1 MNLVKER
8 VIDGNDFE
16 KLITS
21 GVYNLKKHIDIVNDL
36 NVFPVPDGDTG
47 DNMYLTINGG
57 LNSLKNINDNAIGVK
72 AEALANGMLLNA
84 RGNSGVILSQFFYGI
99 ALSLKDK
106 INADTKVIVEA
117 FKEGVNKA
125 YASVV
130 NPVEGTM
137 LTVIREATENAINNL
152 EKNESIGDFFDYYL
166 NEMQS
171 SLDRTPDLLFS
182 LKEADVVDSGGKG
195 LVYIVEGMKSAIDGK
210 EIENN
215 EEQNVNISS
224 VDFSKFNEDSI
235 MEYGYCT
242 EFLLQLQK
250 CKCDVNS
257 FDVKEL
263 IKFLETIGD
272 SIVAVKTNSIVKVH
286 VHTLTPYKALEYAQR
301 FGEYL
306 TVKIENMTL
315 QHNDLNKKEVKK
327 VKKERTKYGIVTVL
341 NGQGLK
347 DSFYDLGVDVII
359 DGGQTSNPSIESFI
373 EAFDECNADNIFVF
387 PNNSNIIMAANKA
400 KELYSKANVIVIN
413 SKNIGEAYSSISLLD
428 YSSDNLDEIKENF
441 ETNMQNVT
449 TAMLTKSI
457 RNALINNVDIK
468 ENDYIGFKDKI
479 MLTSNK
485 DKLES
490 YFELLNKLDI
500 EHKNYLINIYGKDL
514 LNKEKEI
521 IEKYIND
528 NYPSLEYYSIEGDQE
543 IYDVILIME

>member
-84 RGNSGVILSQFFYGI
+84 RGNSGVILSQFFNGI

-106 INADTKVIVEA
+106 INADTKVIA
-117 FKEGVNKA
+117 KALKEGVNKA

-166 NEMQS
+166 NEMKS

-195 LVYIVEGMKSAIDGK
+195 LVYIVEGMKSAIEGK

-215 EEQNVNISS
+215 DEQNVNVSS

-327 VKKERTKYGIVTVL
+327 IKKERTKYGIVTVL

>member
-57 LNSLKNINDNAIGVK
+57 LNSLKNINENAIGVK

-106 INADTKVIVEA
+106 INADTKVIAEA

-166 NEMQS
+166 NEMKS

-327 VKKERTKYGIVTVL
+327 IKKERTKYGIVTVL

>member
-1 MNLVKER
+1 
-8 VIDGNDFE
+8 
-16 KLITS
+16 
-21 GVYNLKKHIDIVNDL
+21 
-36 NVFPVPDGDTG
+36 
-47 DNMYLTINGG
+47 MYLTINGG
-57 LNSLKNINDNAIGVK
+57 LNNLKNINENAIGVK

-106 INADTKVIVEA
+106 INADTKVIAAA

-152 EKNESIGDFFDYYL
+152 EKNESIGEFFDYYL

-195 LVYIVEGMKSAIDGK
+195 LVYIVEGMKSAIEGK
-210 EIENN
+210 DIEHN
-215 EEQNVNISS
+215 EENITKLNTI
-224 VDFSKFNEDSI
+224 DFSKFNEDSV

-250 CKCDVNS
+250 CKCDIDS

-286 VHTLTPYKALEYAQR
+286 VHTLTPYKVLEYAQKY
-301 FGEYL
+301 GEYL

-315 QHNDLNKKEVKK
+315 QHNDLEKKEVKK

-347 DSFYDLGVDVII
+347 KTFYDLGVDVIV

-373 EAFDECNADNIFVF
+373 EAFDDCNADNIFVF
-387 PNNSNIIMAANKA
+387 PNNSNIFMAANKA
-400 KELYSKANVIVIN
+400 KDLYSKSNVIVIN
-413 SKNIGEAYSSISLLD
+413 SKNIGEAYSSISMLD

-490 YFELLNKLDI
+490 YFELLNKLNIKD
-500 EHKNYLINIYGKDL
+500 KNYLINIYGKDL

>member
-84 RGNSGVILSQFFYGI
+84 RGNSGVILSQFFNGI

-106 INADTKVIVEA
+106 INADTKVIA
-117 FKEGVNKA
+117 KALKEGVNKA

-171 SLDRTPDLLFS
+171 SLNRTPDLLFS

-286 VHTLTPYKALEYAQR
+286 IHTLTPYKALEYAQR

-327 VKKERTKYGIVTVL
+327 IKKERTKYGIIAVL

-347 DSFYDLGVDVII
+347 DTFYDLGVDVII

-441 ETNMQNVT
+441 EINMQNVT

>member
-57 LNSLKNINDNAIGVK
+57 LNNLKNINENAIGIK

-106 INADTKVIVEA
+106 INADTKVIAEA

-125 YASVV
+125 YASVI

-166 NEMQS
+166 NEMKS

-215 EEQNVNISS
+215 DGQNVNVSS
-224 VDFSKFNEDSI
+224 IDFSKFNEDSV

-327 VKKERTKYGIVTVL
+327 IKKEKTKYGIVTVL

-347 DSFYDLGVDVII
+347 DTFYDLGVDVII

-400 KELYSKANVIVIN
+400 KELYSKSNVIVIN
-413 SKNIGEAYSSISLLD
+413 SKNIGEAYSSISMLD

-441 ETNMQNVT
+441 EINMQNVT

-500 EHKNYLINIYGKDL
+500 KNKNYLINIYGKDL

-521 IEKYIND
+521 IEKYISD

>member
-57 LNSLKNINDNAIGVK
+57 LNSLKNINENAIGVK

-84 RGNSGVILSQFFYGI
+84 RGNSGVILSQFFNGI

-106 INADTKVIVEA
+106 INADTKVIA
-117 FKEGVNKA
+117 KALKEGVNKA

-166 NEMQS
+166 NEMKS

-327 VKKERTKYGIVTVL
+327 IKKERTKYGIIAVL

-347 DSFYDLGVDVII
+347 DTFYDLGVDVII

-400 KELYSKANVIVIN
+400 KELYSKSNIIVIN
-413 SKNIGEAYSSISLLD
+413 SKNIGEAYSSISMLD

-441 ETNMQNVT
+441 EINMQNVT

>member
-57 LNSLKNINDNAIGVK
+57 LNNLKNTNENAIGVK

-106 INADTKVIVEA
+106 INADTKVIAEA

-137 LTVIREATENAINNL
+137 LTVIREATEKAINNL
-152 EKNESIGDFFDYYL
+152 EKNESIGEFFDYYL

-171 SLDRTPDLLFS
+171 SLNRTPDLLFS

-195 LVYIVEGMKSAIDGK
+195 LVYIVEGMKSAIEGK
-210 EIENN
+210 EIINN
-215 EEQNVNISS
+215 EENNTQINSI
-224 VDFSKFNEDSI
+224 DFSKFNEDSI

-263 IKFLETIGD
+263 INFLETIGD

-286 VHTLTPYKALEYAQR
+286 VHTLTPYKALEYAQKY
-301 FGEYL
+301 GEYL

-315 QHNDLNKKEVKK
+315 QHNDLEKKEVKK

-347 DSFYDLGVDVII
+347 DTFYDLGVDVII

-373 EAFDECNADNIFVF
+373 EAFDDCNADNIFVF

-400 KELYSKANVIVIN
+400 KELYSKSNVIVIN
-413 SKNIGEAYSSISLLD
+413 SKNIGEAYSSISMLD

-500 EHKNYLINIYGKDL
+500 KNKNFLINIYGKDL

>member
-57 LNSLKNINDNAIGVK
+57 LNSLKNINENAIGVK

-106 INADTKVIVEA
+106 INADTKVIAEA
-117 FKEGVNKA
+117 FKEGVSKA

-166 NEMQS
+166 NEMKS

-195 LVYIVEGMKSAIDGK
+195 LVYIVEGMKSAIEGK

-215 EEQNVNISS
+215 DEQNVNVSS

-327 VKKERTKYGIVTVL
+327 IKKERTKYGIIAVL

-347 DSFYDLGVDVII
+347 DTFYDLGVDVII

-521 IEKYIND
+521 IEKYIHD

>member
-57 LNSLKNINDNAIGVK
+57 LNSLKNINENAIGVK

-106 INADTKVIVEA
+106 INADTKVIA
-117 FKEGVNKA
+117 KALKEGVNKA

-166 NEMQS
+166 NEMKS

-327 VKKERTKYGIVTVL
+327 IKKERTKYGIIAVL

-347 DSFYDLGVDVII
+347 DTFYDLGVDVII

>member
-57 LNSLKNINDNAIGVK
+57 LNNLKNINENSIGAK

-106 INADTKVIVEA
+106 INADTKVIAEA

-152 EKNESIGDFFDYYL
+152 EKNESIGEFFNYYL

-195 LVYIVEGMKSAIDGK
+195 LVYIVEGMKSAIEGK
-210 EIENN
+210 EIEQN
-215 EEQNVNISS
+215 EEKVTQLNT
-224 VDFSKFNEDSI
+224 VDFSKFNEDSV

-263 IKFLETIGD
+263 INFLETIGD

-286 VHTLTPYKALEYAQR
+286 VHTLTPYKVLEYAQKY
-301 FGEYL
+301 GEYL

-315 QHNDLNKKEVKK
+315 QHNDLEKKEVKK
-327 VKKERTKYGIVTVL
+327 IKKERTKYGIVTVL
-341 NGQGLK
+341 NGKGLK
-347 DSFYDLGVDVII
+347 DTFYDLGVDVII

-373 EAFDECNADNIFVF
+373 EAFDDCNADNIFVF

-400 KELYSKANVIVIN
+400 KELYSKSNVIVIN
-413 SKNIGEAYSSISLLD
+413 SKNIGEAYSSISMLD

-457 RNALINNVDIK
+457 RNALINDVDIK

-500 EHKNYLINIYGKDL
+500 KNKNYLINIYGKDL

-521 IEKYIND
+521 IEKYISD

>member
-57 LNSLKNINDNAIGVK
+57 LNNLKNINENSIGAK

-106 INADTKVIVEA
+106 INADTKVIAEA

-152 EKNESIGDFFDYYL
+152 EKNESIGEFFNYYL

-195 LVYIVEGMKSAIDGK
+195 LVYIVEGMKSAIEGK
-210 EIENN
+210 EIEQN
-215 EEQNVNISS
+215 EEKVTQLNT
-224 VDFSKFNEDSI
+224 VDFSKFNEDSV

-286 VHTLTPYKALEYAQR
+286 VHTLTPYKVLEHAQKY
-301 FGEYL
+301 GEYL

-315 QHNDLNKKEVKK
+315 QHNDLEKKEVKK

-341 NGQGLK
+341 NGKGLK
-347 DSFYDLGVDVII
+347 DTFYDLGVDVII

-373 EAFDECNADNIFVF
+373 EAFDDCNADNIFVF

-400 KELYSKANVIVIN
+400 KELYSKSNVIVIN
-413 SKNIGEAYSSISLLD
+413 SKNIGEAYSSISMLD
-428 YSSDNLDEIKENF
+428 YSSDNLDEIKKNF
-441 ETNMQNVT
+441 EINMQNVT

-468 ENDYIGFKDKI
+468 ENDYIGFKDKM

-500 EHKNYLINIYGKDL
+500 KNKNYLINIYGKDL

>member
-8 VIDGNDFE
+8 ELDGNSFE

-21 GVYNLKKHIDIVNDL
+21 GVYNLKKHIDIVNEL

-47 DNMYLTINGG
+47 DNMFLTINGG
-57 LNSLKNINDNAIGVK
+57 LSYLKNIDQNSIGLK

-106 INADTKVIVEA
+106 INADTKIIAEA

-137 LTVIREATENAINNL
+137 LTVIREATEKVLIDLENNI
-152 EKNESIGDFFDYYL
+152 EIGDFFNEYL
-166 NEMQS
+166 KEMNN
-171 SLDRTPDLLFS
+171 SLDRTPELLTS
-182 LKEADVVDSGGKG
+182 LKEAGVVDSGGKG
-195 LVYIVEGMKSAIDGK
+195 LVYIIEGMKSAVEGNEIDQVDNT
-210 EIENN
+210 INN
-215 EEQNVNISS
+215 NQV
-224 VDFSKFNEDSI
+224 VDFSKFNEDCV

-250 CKCDVNS
+250 CKCNIDEFNVN
-257 FDVKEL
+257 EL
-263 IKFLETIGD
+263 ISYLESIGD

-315 QHNDLNKKEVKK
+315 QHNDLIKKEEKRI
-327 VKKERTKYGIVTVL
+327 KKERTKYGIVTVL
-341 NGQGLK
+341 NGEGLK
-347 DSFYDLGVDVII
+347 DIFYDLGVDVII
-359 DGGQTSNPSIESFI
+359 DGGQTNNPSIESFI
-373 EAFDECNADNIFVF
+373 EAFDDCNADNIFVF

-400 KELYSKANVIVIN
+400 KELYNKSNIIVIN
-413 SKNIGEAYSSISLLD
+413 SKNIGEAYSSISMLD
-428 YSSDNLDEIKENF
+428 YSSDDANDIKSNF
-441 ETNMQNVT
+441 EMNMQNVT
-449 TAMLTKSI
+449 TAMITKSI
-457 RNALINNVDIK
+457 RNAFINNVDIK
-468 ENDYIGFKDKI
+468 ENDYIGFIDKT
-479 MLTSNK
+479 MLVSNK
-485 DKLES
+485 NKLDS
-490 YFELLNKLDI
+490 YFELLNKLNIKDR
-500 EHKNYLINIYGKDL
+500 NYLINIYGKEL
-514 LNKEKEI
+514 TKKEREL
-521 IEKYIND
+521 IEEYINN
-528 NYPSLEYYSIEGDQE
+528 NYPLLEYYSIDGEQE

>member
-84 RGNSGVILSQFFYGI
+84 RGNSGVILSQFFNGI

-106 INADTKVIVEA
+106 INADTKVIA
-117 FKEGVNKA
+117 KALKEGVNKA

-171 SLDRTPDLLFS
+171 SLNRTPDLLFS

-215 EEQNVNISS
+215 EEQNVNVSS
-224 VDFSKFNEDSI
+224 IDFSKFNEDSI

-286 VHTLTPYKALEYAQR
+286 IHTLTPYKALEYAQR

-327 VKKERTKYGIVTVL
+327 IKKERTKYGIIAVL

-347 DSFYDLGVDVII
+347 DTFYDLGVDVII

-400 KELYSKANVIVIN
+400 KELYSKSNIIVIN
-413 SKNIGEAYSSISLLD
+413 SKNIGEAYSSISMLD

-441 ETNMQNVT
+441 EINMQNVT

>member
-84 RGNSGVILSQFFYGI
+84 RGNSGVILSQFFNGI

-106 INADTKVIVEA
+106 INADTKVIA
-117 FKEGVNKA
+117 KALKEGVNKA

-166 NEMQS
+166 NEMKS

-215 EEQNVNISS
+215 EEQNVNVSS

-327 VKKERTKYGIVTVL
+327 IKKERTKYGIVTVL

-347 DSFYDLGVDVII
+347 DTFYDLGVDVII
-359 DGGQTSNPSIESFI
+359 DGGQTSNPSIETFI

-400 KELYSKANVIVIN
+400 KELYSKSNIIVIN

-441 ETNMQNVT
+441 EINMQNVT

>member
-84 RGNSGVILSQFFYGI
+84 RGNSGVILSQFFNGI

-106 INADTKVIVEA
+106 INADTKVIA
-117 FKEGVNKA
+117 KALKEGVNKA

-166 NEMQS
+166 NEMKS

-195 LVYIVEGMKSAIDGK
+195 LVYIVEGMKSAIEGK

-215 EEQNVNISS
+215 DEQNVNVSS

-327 VKKERTKYGIVTVL
+327 IKKERTKYGIIAVL

-347 DSFYDLGVDVII
+347 DTFYDLGVDVII

-387 PNNSNIIMAANKA
+387 PNNSNIIMAANKS
-400 KELYSKANVIVIN
+400 KELYSKANVIVIK

>member
-84 RGNSGVILSQFFYGI
+84 RGNSGVILSQFFNGI

-106 INADTKVIVEA
+106 INADTKVIAEA
-117 FKEGVNKA
+117 FKEGVSKA

-166 NEMQS
+166 NEMKS

-195 LVYIVEGMKSAIDGK
+195 LVYIVEGMKSAIEGK

-215 EEQNVNISS
+215 DEQNVNVSS

-286 VHTLTPYKALEYAQR
+286 IHTLTPYKALEYAQR

-327 VKKERTKYGIVTVL
+327 IKKERTKYGIIAVL

-347 DSFYDLGVDVII
+347 DTFYDLGVDVII

-441 ETNMQNVT
+441 EINMQNVT

-521 IEKYIND
+521 IE
-528 NYPSLEYYSIEGDQE
+528 
-543 IYDVILIME
+543 

>member
-84 RGNSGVILSQFFYGI
+84 RGNSGVILSQFFNGI

-106 INADTKVIVEA
+106 INADTKVIA
-117 FKEGVNKA
+117 KALKEGVNKA

-327 VKKERTKYGIVTVL
+327 IKKERTKYGIVTVL

-347 DSFYDLGVDVII
+347 DTFYDLGVDVII

-441 ETNMQNVT
+441 EINMQNVT

>member
-84 RGNSGVILSQFFYGI
+84 RGNSGVILSQFFNGI

-106 INADTKVIVEA
+106 INADTKVIA
-117 FKEGVNKA
+117 KALKEGVNKA

-166 NEMQS
+166 NEMKS

-327 VKKERTKYGIVTVL
+327 IKKERTKYGIIAVL

-347 DSFYDLGVDVII
+347 DTFYDLGVDVII

>member
-166 NEMQS
+166 NEMKS

-215 EEQNVNISS
+215 EEQNVNVSS

-315 QHNDLNKKEVKK
+315 QHNDLNKKEIKK
-327 VKKERTKYGIVTVL
+327 IKKEKTKYGIVTVL

-347 DSFYDLGVDVII
+347 DTFYDLGVDVII

-400 KELYSKANVIVIN
+400 KELYSKSNAIVIN

-441 ETNMQNVT
+441 EINMQNVT

-500 EHKNYLINIYGKDL
+500 KNKNYLINIYGKDL

-543 IYDVILIME
+543 IYDIILIME

>member
-57 LNSLKNINDNAIGVK
+57 LNSLKNINENAIGVK

-106 INADTKVIVEA
+106 INADTKVIA
-117 FKEGVNKA
+117 KALKEGVNKA

-166 NEMQS
+166 NEMKS

-195 LVYIVEGMKSAIDGK
+195 LVYIVEGMKNAIDGK

-215 EEQNVNISS
+215 EEQNVNVSS

-327 VKKERTKYGIVTVL
+327 IKKERTKYGIVTVL

-400 KELYSKANVIVIN
+400 KELYSKSNAIVIN

-500 EHKNYLINIYGKDL
+500 KNKNYLINIYGKDL

>member
-16 KLITS
+16 KLIAS

-57 LNSLKNINDNAIGVK
+57 LNNLKNINENAIGVK

-106 INADTKVIVEA
+106 INADTKVIAAA

-152 EKNESIGDFFDYYL
+152 EKNESIGEFFDYYL

-195 LVYIVEGMKSAIDGK
+195 LVYIVEGMKSAIEGK
-210 EIENN
+210 DIELN
-215 EEQNVNISS
+215 EENITKLNTI
-224 VDFSKFNEDSI
+224 DFSKFNEDSV

-250 CKCDVNS
+250 CKCDIDS

-286 VHTLTPYKALEYAQR
+286 VHTLTPYKVLEYAQKY
-301 FGEYL
+301 GEYL

-315 QHNDLNKKEVKK
+315 QHNDLEKKEVKK

-347 DSFYDLGVDVII
+347 KTFYDLGVDVIV

-373 EAFDECNADNIFVF
+373 EAFDDCNADNIFVF
-387 PNNSNIIMAANKA
+387 PNNSNIFMAANKA
-400 KELYSKANVIVIN
+400 KDLYSKSNVIVIN
-413 SKNIGEAYSSISLLD
+413 SKNIGEAYSSISMLD

-490 YFELLNKLDI
+490 YFELLNKLNIKD
-500 EHKNYLINIYGKDL
+500 KNYLINIYGKDL

>member
-57 LNSLKNINDNAIGVK
+57 LNSLKNINENAIGVK

-106 INADTKVIVEA
+106 INADTKVIAEA
-117 FKEGVNKA
+117 FKEGVSKA

-166 NEMQS
+166 NEMKS

-195 LVYIVEGMKSAIDGK
+195 LVYIVEGMKSAIEGK

-215 EEQNVNISS
+215 EEQNVNVSS

-327 VKKERTKYGIVTVL
+327 IKKERTKYGIIAVL

-347 DSFYDLGVDVII
+347 DTFYDLGVDVII

>member
-57 LNSLKNINDNAIGVK
+57 LNSLKNINENAIGVK

-106 INADTKVIVEA
+106 INADTKVIA
-117 FKEGVNKA
+117 KALKEGVSKA

-166 NEMQS
+166 NEMKS

-215 EEQNVNISS
+215 EEQNVNVSS

-327 VKKERTKYGIVTVL
+327 IKKERTKYGIVTVL

-347 DSFYDLGVDVII
+347 DTFYDLGVDVII

-400 KELYSKANVIVIN
+400 KELYSKANVIVIK